1 MDIHSGLK
9 MLPINVKR
17 RDLLTISYPLAEMY
31 FCHFFLTMRAD
42 CFIVIWII
50 RCSGETVFL

>member
-31 FCHFFLTMRAD
+31 FCHFF
-42 CFIVIWII
+42 FNNE
-50 RCSGETVFL
+50 G